1 MTAELRQLWLEAF
14 GDSQESIAAFF
25 ETGFSQHRYHY
36 ICKNGIPVSALYWFD
51 CRLEGHKLAY
61 IYAVATL
68 KSHRGNGLAKRL
80 MEETHEILK
89 QQDYAGAI
97 LVPGGKGLF
106 DFYEKIGYRTTTSV
120 GEFTCKAAG
129 DPITLWEIDA
139 KEYARLRSGLLP
151 KGGVVQDGAALAY
164 LQTYAKLYA
173 GEDFL
178 LSATARGDSLL
189 VHEFLGNPAYA
200 GGILTALGM
209 GSGRFRTP
217 GKGQCFSMY
226 FPFTANCPQ
235 PGYFGLALD

>member
-1 MTAELRQLWLEAF
+1 MTAKLRQLWQEAF
-14 GDSQESIAAFF
+14 GDSDESIDSFF
-25 ETGFSQHRYHY
+25 ATGFSPDRYHC
-36 ICKNGIPVSALYWFD
+36 ICENGTPVSALYWFD
-51 CRLEGHKLAY
+51 CELDGHKLAY

-68 KSHRGNGLAKRL
+68 KSHRGKGLAKRL

-120 GEFTCKAAG
+120 REFTCKAAG
-129 DPITLWEIDA
+129 DPIALWEIDA
-139 KEYARLRSGLLP
+139 KEYARLRRGLLP
-151 KGGVVQDGAALAY
+151 NGGIAQEGAALAY

-178 LSATARGDSLL
+178 LSATGEGASLL
-189 VHEFLGNPAYA
+189 VQEFLGDPTYA
-200 GGILTALGM
+200 GRILIALGM
-209 GSGRFRTP
+209 AEGRFRTP
-217 GKGQCFSMY
+217 GKGQSFAMY
-226 FPFTANCPQ
+226 FPFTADCPQ